1 MEVTIE
7 MKKFNCCLFMTLF
20 YVMFFSGCHTEDAA
34 SKVIAPVAQPVV
46 ETTDDVLQTRTLQS
60 ESGTGPK
67 AVIFPN
73 EKSDE
78 RDDAGEHGTKQ
89 FKLQF

>member
-1 MEVTIE
+1 MR
-7 MKKFNCCLFMTLF
+7 KFNCCLVVVLF
-20 YVMFFSGCHTEDAA
+20 YAVFFSGCQTEDAA
-34 SKVIAPVAQPVV
+34 SKVIAPVAKPVV
-46 ETTDDVLQTRTLQS
+46 DTTDDVLQTRTLQS
-60 ESGTGPK
+60 ESGAGPK

-78 RDDAGEHGTKQ
+78 RDDAGDHGTKQ